1 MGAWPSRFEVCGALN
16 GVGTGRDAAAF
27 ASPVGMRVLAAGLVD
42 ALVGVGAEVVAL
54 GLEQVGG
61 ETIGAV
67 AVIERKRG

>member
-1 MGAWPSRFEVCGALN
+1 VDE
-16 GVGTGRDAAAF
+16 F
-27 ASPVGMRVLAAGLVD
+27 ASRLVD
-42 ALVGVGAEVVAL
+42 ALVGVRAEVIAL